1 MVIFQHK
8 NVAQGYFKINNC
20 SKQEQAF
27 LAWSKSFW
35 NTVLWNEVAL
45 HATLFTYEQKWHL
58 DLPAKI
64 IASVG
69 ESTSLNTRPRA
80 TLCHFSFFFQCVFK
94 YFLQGV
100 VNYWSIFRIKI
111 NLSESFNG
119 LGENC
124 FFQICRNRPQA
135 HDAMQYT
142 EYSLVLALF
151 LQKSKS
157 DEVFEK
163 CLKK

>member
-111 NLSESFNG
+111 NLMTKRIHIQDTATRI
-119 LGENC
+119 L
-124 FFQICRNRPQA
+124 A
-135 HDAMQYT
+135 
-142 EYSLVLALF
+142 SLF
-151 LQKSKS
+151 W
-157 DEVFEK
+157 EK
-163 CLKK
+163 RRGAGDKTKTHTQNHI